1 MHLLDKMT
9 NDSLAFIT
17 NNSERTNNGTETL
30 QKHERQNTHYNQQL
44 LTFTLLEYV
53 LTLIN

>member
-17 NNSERTNNGTETL
+17 NNSERTNIGTETL
-30 QKHERQNTHYNQQL
+30 QKHERQNTHTNLYI
-44 LTFTLLEYV
+44 TYV

>member
-17 NNSERTNNGTETL
+17 NNSERTNSGTETL
-30 QKHERQNTHYNQQL
+30 QKLERQNTHYNQQI